1 MKRIFTIVL
10 IFTFNLFAVAQT
22 NKEAMEKFKNI
33 KDLYE
38 LEMIT
43 QEEFDSIAKQLKE
56 IILNSKVENENSK
69 IDGFYIGEKRL
80 IPERFAESKTD
91 ILGAALTYGI
101 AGGSTKSYL
110 SGAVSRNVQTS
121 GSQVFTLLINQNV
134 DMAGNNLSTL
144 RNQQFFSEIQ
154 SPNDFALVKLNSNVR
169 GKERWIKTGSMSL
182 AGGYSYQVKKKQYIK
197 FEWEEVE
204 PTLFKI
210 TSRLPI
216 GQYAFIFVGQ
226 SSFSNNA
233 IYTFSIFQ

>member
-1 MKRIFTIVL
+1 
-10 IFTFNLFAVAQT
+10 
-22 NKEAMEKFKNI
+22 MEKFKNI

-56 IILNSKVENENSK
+56 IILNSKVENKNSK

-91 ILGAALTYGI
+91 ILGAALTYGS
-101 AGGSTKSYL
+101 AGGSTKLYL

-134 DMAGNNLSTL
+134 DLAWNNLSTFQ
-144 RNQQFFSEIQ
+144 NQQFFSEIQ

-182 AGGYSYQVKKKQYIK
+182 AGGYSFQVKKKQYIK
-197 FEWEEVE
+197 FEWEEVK

-216 GQYAFIFVGQ
+216 GQYAFIFVRQ
-226 SSFSNNA
+226 SSYSNNA